1 MGITLSQSEE
11 KKAGSRKGR
20 PNYDPVLRERLAAAA
35 CEPGVSVAK
44 LAREHG
50 INANMLFAWRRRY
63 RARQQTESAA
73 LIPVVVNGIKKNLS
87 KASRGSLL
95 FRLSRTPA
103 YRDGSFCSVHES
115 GGINDDEATRFE
127 CLAQDVPG
135 Y

>member
-11 KKAGSRKGR
+11 KKAGSQKEC

-73 LIPVVVNGIKKNLS
+73 LIPVVVLNEAPAVLAPTLPAESEGVKPVAPAGTIEIHIGRSVIRVDGVVDADTL
-87 KASRGSLL
+87 RTVLGSL
-95 FRLSRTPA
+95 RS
-103 YRDGSFCSVHES
+103 
-115 GGINDDEATRFE
+115 
-127 CLAQDVPG
+127 
-135 Y
+135 

>member
-73 LIPVVVNGIKKNLS
+73 LIPVVVLNEAPAVVAPTLQAESEGVKPVAPAGTIEIHIGRCVVRVDGVVDADTL
-87 KASRGSLL
+87 RTVLGSL
-95 FRLSRTPA
+95 RS
-103 YRDGSFCSVHES
+103 
-115 GGINDDEATRFE
+115 
-127 CLAQDVPG
+127 
-135 Y
+135 

>member
-50 INANMLFAWRRRY
+50 INANMLFAWRRRLP
-63 RARQQTESAA
+63 R
-73 LIPVVVNGIKKNLS
+73 
-87 KASRGSLL
+87 
-95 FRLSRTPA
+95 RLKSHPCN
-103 YRDGSFCSVHES
+103 DGSTDSTDVLIRILSE
-115 GGINDDEATRFE
+115 TRTQFGCNGHIRE
-127 CLAQDVPG
+127 QVLSSLIVVFARTSNTLSLDSQHHANPREE

>member
-11 KKAGSRKGR
+11 KKPGSRKGR

-63 RARQQTESAA
+63 RARHQTESAA
-73 LIPVVVNGIKKNLS
+73 LIPVVVLNDAPAVVAQTLPVEPEGVKPVAPAGTLEIHIGRTVVRVDGVVDADTL
-87 KASRGSLL
+87 RTVLGSL
-95 FRLSRTPA
+95 RS
-103 YRDGSFCSVHES
+103 
-115 GGINDDEATRFE
+115 
-127 CLAQDVPG
+127 
-135 Y
+135 